1 MHLTEYLRKDSS
13 FKVFKMSIRGV
24 TQLTKLTVRYCRHSG
39 SSVGVREH
47 LQDKLI
53 DWCNQHPMVN
63 VSAEVKSGRHP
74 VLVAKYLNGKERV
87 VGVKNLSAAEVDK
100 HMTLLRNSIG
110 LKTTGRGL
118 KNRLNRPVISSRP
131 SIQGV
136 WTDDVAVELM
146 NSKFEV
152 THVDKD

>member
-1 MHLTEYLRKDSS
+1 
-13 FKVFKMSIRGV
+13 MSIRGV
-24 TQLTKLTVRYCRHSG
+24 TQLTNLTVRYCRHSG

-53 DWCNQHPMVN
+53 SWCNEHPMVN

-74 VLVAKYLNGKERV
+74 VLIAKYLNGNERV
-87 VGVKNLSAAEVDK
+87 VGVKNLSSEEIDK

-152 THVDKD
+152 THIDKD